1 MTTFAVLFIPPRSIK
16 MNSEKNQ
23 LIHHAPQALLV
34 AGIIFVAINLRPALA
49 AVGPLVGLIRDSTGL
64 SNSMLGLLTS
74 LPLIAFGVV
83 SNFTSLFTKRFGI
96 SGTLAG
102 ALMLLVIGIIIR
114 SLPSVAALYAGTAI
128 LGVAIALG
136 NVLIPGLV
144 KRNFPHK
151 SGKITSLYST
161 VLGIGAALA
170 AGISLPLAIDFNLGW
185 RGSLGVWAVLAAI
198 SFFVWLPQL
207 WRIKKSNSNRSFRAA
222 MKNLGGSKLAWKI
235 ALYMGLQSFGFYVI
249 LAWLPEIIQSR
260 GFDSTYGGWMLSLSQ
275 ATGVLGSL
283 LVPTL
288 AGKRKNQR
296 GMVLFLSIVEAVSL
310 IGLMLPQIGMTPV
323 WVSLIGFA
331 LGGTFSLA
339 LLFIVLRTN
348 DSETATELSGM
359 AQSIGYFIAAI
370 GPVVFGSVFDFTGS
384 WIYPLGLLFAIG
396 FLKFYMGLGAG
407 SDEKIVYEGNS
418 K

>member
-1 MTTFAVLFIPPRSIK
+1 MKRNINSIRGA
-16 MNSEKNQ
+16 E
-23 LIHHAPQALLV
+23 ALLI
-34 AGIIFVAINLRPALA
+34 AGIVFVALNLRPALVS
-49 AVGPLVGLIRDSTGL
+49 VGPLVGLIRESTGL

-102 ALMLLVIGIIIR
+102 ALVLLAIGVIIR
-114 SLPSVAALYAGTAI
+114 SLPSIAALYIGTAL

-144 KRNFPHK
+144 KRNLPHK
-151 SGKITSLYST
+151 SGKITSLYSS
-161 VLGIGAALA
+161 VLGMGAALA
-170 AGISLPLAIDFNLGW
+170 AGISLPLAVDLDLGW
-185 RGSLGVWAVLAAI
+185 RGSLGVWAVLAI
-198 SFFVWLPQL
+198 VGFFVWLPQL
-207 WRIKKSNSNRSFRAA
+207 WRIKKSNNDRSFRVA
-222 MKNLGGSKLAWKI
+222 MKNLGGSKLAWKV
-235 ALYMGLQSFGFYVI
+235 ALFMGLQSFAFYVI

-260 GFDSTYGGWMLSLSQ
+260 GFDSTYAGWMLSLSQ

-296 GMVLFLSIVEAVSL
+296 GMVLFLGIVETVSL

-370 GPVVFGSVFDFTGS
+370 GPVVFGSIFDFTGS
-384 WIYPLGLLFAIG
+384 WLYPLGLLFAIG
-396 FLKFYMGLGAG
+396 FLKFYMGLGAAK
-407 SDEKIVYEGNS
+407 DEKLEFKNG
-418 K
+418 

>member
-1 MTTFAVLFIPPRSIK
+1 MEG
-16 MNSEKNQ
+16 EKNHG
-23 LIHHAPQALLV
+23 LNNAPQVLLV
-34 AGIIFVAINLRPALA
+34 VGIIFVAINLRPALA
-49 AVGPLVGLIRDSTGL
+49 GVGPLVGLIRESTGL

-102 ALMLLVIGIIIR
+102 ALILLAIGIIIR
-114 SLPSVAALYAGTAI
+114 SLPSIAALYAGTAI

-151 SGKITSLYST
+151 SGKITSLYSS

-170 AGISLPLAIDFNLGW
+170 AGISLPLAVDLNLGW
-185 RGSLGVWAVLAAI
+185 RGSLGVWAVLAII

-207 WRIKKSNSNRSFRAA
+207 WRIKKVNNNRSFRVA
-222 MKNLGGSKLAWKI
+222 MKNLGSSKLAWKV
-235 ALYMGLQSFGFYVI
+235 ALFMGLQSFAFYVI
-249 LAWLPEIIQSR
+249 LAWLPEIIQAR
-260 GFDSTYGGWMLSLSQ
+260 GFDSVYGGWMLSLSQ

-283 LVPTL
+283 LVPVL
-288 AGKRKNQR
+288 AGKRKDQR
-296 GMVLFLSIVEAVSL
+296 AVVLFLGIIETVSL
-310 IGLMLPQIGMTPV
+310 IGLMLPQIGMTAV

-331 LGGTFSLA
+331 LGGSFGLA

-348 DSETATELSGM
+348 DSDTATELSGM

-370 GPVVFGSVFDFTGS
+370 GPVIFGSIFDFTGS
-384 WIYPLGLLFAIG
+384 WMYPLGLLFVVG
-396 FLKFYMGLGAG
+396 FVKFYMGFGAAK
-407 SDEKIVYEGNS
+407 DEKLDFKS
-418 K
+418 